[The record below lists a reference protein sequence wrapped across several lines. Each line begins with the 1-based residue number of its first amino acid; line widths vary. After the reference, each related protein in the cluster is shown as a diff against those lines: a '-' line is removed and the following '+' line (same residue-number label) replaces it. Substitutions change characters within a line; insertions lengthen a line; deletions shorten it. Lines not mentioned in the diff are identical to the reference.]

1 MALSENLFKSL
12 HHLSSVM
19 ALGELIVEDRGNI
32 IINNIGMSG
41 NQRGSE
47 KIEMSGNDEDKF
59 TFQMIKHGV

>member
-1 MALSENLFKSL
+1 
-12 HHLSSVM
+12 M